1 MTQETHVNP
10 SFLLDAAAPAPV
22 KRLTGRSAVHL
33 AWIAL
38 AAFIL
43 LVPLHQWLYPVFVM
57 KVLCFALFASAF
69 NLLLGHA
76 GLLSFGH
83 AAFFGIAAYTTA
95 YLCKSQGWGPGAA
108 LVAAAAAALVL
119 GLVVGGLAIRR
130 QGIYFAMVTLALAQ
144 LVYFVAIQIPQT
156 GGEDGIQNV
165 PRGRLFGMLD
175 LADDRAMYYFVVAV
189 VVAGVAL
196 IHRVVHSPFGEV
208 LKAIRD
214 NEQRATSLGYD
225 VNRYKLIAFA
235 LSATL
240 AGVAG
245 ATKALVLQVATL
257 SDVHWHASGEVVLMT
272 LLGGMGTLFGPVVG
286 ASLVVALQNI
296 LAGAGAWSTVVIGL
310 VFMTCVLAFRRGIVS
325 EVADWVQRRLR
336 S

>member
-1 MTQETHVNP
+1 MTREIRVSS
-10 SFLLDAAAPAPV
+10 SFLLEAAAPAPA
-22 KRLTGRSAVHL
+22 KRLGASIAFQL

-38 AAFIL
+38 GAFIL
-43 LVPLHQWLYPVFVM
+43 LVPVHQWLYPVFVM

-83 AAFFGIAAYTTA
+83 ASFFGVAGYVTA
-95 YLCKSQGWGPGAA
+95 YLCKEQGWGPGAA
-108 LVAAAAAALVL
+108 MVAALAAALVL
-119 GLVVGGLAIRR
+119 GVIVGGLAIRR

-144 LVYFVAIQIPQT
+144 LVYFVAIQVPQT

-165 PRGRLFGMLD
+165 PRGRLFGIVD
-175 LADDRAMYYFVVAV
+175 LADDRSMYYFVVGIA
-189 VVAGVAL
+189 VAGVAL
-196 IHRVVHSPFGEV
+196 IHRVVNSPFGEV

-225 VNRYKLIAFA
+225 VNRYKLMAFA

-286 ASLVVALQNI
+286 ASLVVALQNS

-310 VFMTCVLAFRRGIVS
+310 VFMACVLAFRRGIVS

>member
-1 MTQETHVNP
+1 VNP

-22 KRLTGRSAVHL
+22 RRLTGRSAIHF
-33 AWIAL
+33 AWLAL
-38 AAFIL
+38 AVFIL
-43 LVPLHQWLYPVFVM
+43 LVPVHQWLYPVFVM
-57 KVLCFALFASAF
+57 KILCFALFASAF

-95 YLCKSQGWGPGAA
+95 YLCKAHGWGPGPAM
-108 LVAAAAAALVL
+108 VAAAAAALAL

-144 LVYFVAIQIPQT
+144 LVYFVAIQVPQT

-189 VVAGVAL
+189 VIAGVAL

-272 LLGGMGTLFGPVVG
+272 LLGGMGTLLGPIVG
-286 ASLVVALQNI
+286 ASLVVALQNS

-310 VFMTCVLAFRRGIVS
+310 VFMACVLAFRRGIVS
-325 EVADWVQRRLR
+325 EVGDWAKRRLR

>member
-1 MTQETHVNP
+1 MQ
-10 SFLLDAAAPAPV
+10 
-22 KRLTGRSAVHL
+22 LTWV
-33 AWIAL
+33 AL

-43 LVPLHQWLYPVFVM
+43 LVPVHQWLYPVFVM

-83 AAFFGIAAYTTA
+83 AAFFGVAGYVAA
-95 YLCKSQGWGPGAA
+95 YLCKEQGWGPGAA
-108 LVAAAAAALVL
+108 MVAAVAAALLL
-119 GLVVGGLAIRR
+119 GVIVGGLAIRR

-144 LVYFVAIQIPQT
+144 LVYFVAIQVPQT
-156 GGEDGIQNV
+156 GGEDGIQNI
-165 PRGRLFGMLD
+165 PRGRLFGIVD
-175 LADDRAMYYFVVAV
+175 LADDRAMYYLVVGIA
-189 VVAGVAL
+189 VAGVAL
-196 IHRVVHSPFGEV
+196 IHRVVNSPFGEV

-214 NEQRATSLGYD
+214 NELRATSLGYD

-240 AGVAG
+240 AGLAG

-286 ASLVVALQNI
+286 ASLVVALQNS

-310 VFMTCVLAFRRGIVS
+310 VFMACVLAFRRGIVS
-325 EVADWVQRRLR
+325 EVAAWVQRRLR